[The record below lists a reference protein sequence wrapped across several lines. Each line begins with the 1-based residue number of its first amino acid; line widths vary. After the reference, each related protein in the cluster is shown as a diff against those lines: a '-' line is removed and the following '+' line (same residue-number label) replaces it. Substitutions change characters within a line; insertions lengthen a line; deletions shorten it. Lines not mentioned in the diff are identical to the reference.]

1 MKSSRISSRKETD
14 FVRLF
19 STHTLQNL
27 SLKGAIHTLP
37 LQRWVT
43 RLSTS
48 YQPFLFETTEI
59 LEIWHLILRR
69 WLFNPRK
76 KHSTDLYTSMWCF
89 FFFYWTPEKA
99 RYRWARVTQCLHG
112 NFLLFLALF
121 RLTHR
126 RAISF
131 LSLSGDC
138 IISSGEEPSQDNNA
152 NSESQ
157 YFKKTWF
164 LIHYL

>member
-89 FFFYWTPEKA
+89 FFFLLNSWKSKVPLSKSNTVSSWEFPPFLGSVQTHSQE
-99 RYRWARVTQCLHG
+99 G
-112 NFLLFLALF
+112 NFFSKSIW
-121 RLTHR
+121 RLHHIIR
-126 RAISF
+126 R
-131 LSLSGDC
+131 GTQ
-138 IISSGEEPSQDNNA
+138 PRQ
-152 NSESQ
+152 
-157 YFKKTWF
+157 
-164 LIHYL
+164 